1 MSPSLLV
8 DDATPRVR
16 TITLNRP
23 ERLNAL
29 DGPTLEALRA
39 AVRECDDPQRDI
51 RAVVVRGAGRAFC
64 SGNDLKWLTDSGAL
78 DDPAVLLRN
87 QDRMAAAFE
96 AIESSRGIVIAC
108 VQGFA
113 VAGGLELALACDLVV
128 AGDDAQLGDEH
139 IRKNL
144 LPSGG
149 SSQRLPRRIGLAR
162 AMFYLVSGR
171 RMSGREAERVGL
183 ACLAVP
189 HGELDET
196 TLALA
201 REIAQADAI
210 GVYHWLT
217 HRPVNG
223 IEPVGD
229 EFQRINHLSHFHH
242 FRGELLALAG
252 DGLYRRWPGQNQARV
267 ALAPTAIVERE
278 DKVSGFRQINRI
290 AAKSRRCAT
299 PAVGLDDRRQLF
311 TRE

>member
-1 MSPSLLV
+1 VKVSPSLLV

-51 RAVVVRGAGRAFC
+51 RAIVVRGAGRAFC

-78 DDPAVLLRN
+78 DDPAVHLRN

-201 REIAQADAI
+201 REIAQADA
-210 GVYHWLT
+210 H
-217 HRPVNG
+217 
-223 IEPVGD
+223 
-229 EFQRINHLSHFHH
+229 
-242 FRGELLALAG
+242 ALASMKSMARRAMELPLKEGLQMERWMQFRYRNESPAMLAGVRRFVAG
-252 DGLYRRWPGQNQARV
+252 DPTQAS
-267 ALAPTAIVERE
+267 PSSKE
-278 DKVSGFRQINRI
+278 
-290 AAKSRRCAT
+290 
-299 PAVGLDDRRQLF
+299 
-311 TRE
+311 